1 MKYASGSAQI
11 QKKTYG
17 LIRANKKLIQ
27 MFFVAFFS
35 FSMASATMFA
45 EVSPFGIAFCAA
57 TPPSFVIVSV
67 FSAMAGYAFNGATV
81 GLKYLSGVLIVG
93 AIKWFVSWKSAEK
106 YERVYSPIIAF
117 SAVLFSSLAQ
127 NAVYGFNSYDIIL
140 GISEG
145 FIAGATTFFF
155 LSSKRALTLGQGL
168 SNFRQSDIS
177 SIFITGIIGLMALCN
192 LSFWEV
198 SIGRIVSAV
207 LIILASCIYFEAGGA
222 VAGIIVSTSVILA
235 LGTDWYLIWV
245 YTLGGLLTGA
255 FARISKTC
263 ASICFWVVGLVSA
276 LLVSVTALGISYTFN
291 PLFDIAIGAII
302 CLVLPKS
309 LIENMKHNV
318 IKTQNSTN
326 STGLKSI
333 MLSKLDDAQTA
344 LMDISKTTKEVSSKL
359 QKINA
364 GSISDVYNTVTDNVC
379 NKCNNKHFCWSINYS
394 ATMDSFNNFSRPLKQ
409 KGYVEN
415 SDVTFPLKGKC
426 TKIDEIIN
434 SVNYEYRDFIDNA
447 KKLRE
452 VSKIREVV
460 LDQFESLSSML
471 KGFSEDISEI
481 ASADNENQIRI
492 ESYFLSNNIELLQ
505 TNCFRDKNGRVIIDV
520 FAEEYR
526 LISIK
531 SLDLK
536 NDLGEICEVNFEN
549 PVYTVKD
556 KIVKISLSEQSVYTV
571 DFAWSQHNHKK
582 EKVCGDSFCVFI
594 DNKAK
599 AYMVLSDG
607 MGTGYNAAIDS
618 AMTVSL
624 IKKLISA
631 GVSYD
636 ATIRAA
642 NNALLVKTG
651 DESLSTV
658 DIASIDLFTG
668 KTSFYKAGGAPSY
681 IKKYDKTGSVPSTSL
696 PIGILNKVSFEKSY
710 TTLHSGDI
718 ILMVSDGATG
728 LDDQWIKKTL
738 ADFNGDDLNDLC
750 EDIMVT
756 AKLKR
761 QKIQEDDITVL
772 AARLKKA

>member
-1 MKYASGSAQI
+1 
-11 QKKTYG
+11 
-17 LIRANKKLIQ
+17 
-27 MFFVAFFS
+27 
-35 FSMASATMFA
+35 
-45 EVSPFGIAFCAA
+45 
-57 TPPSFVIVSV
+57 
-67 FSAMAGYAFNGATV
+67 
-81 GLKYLSGVLIVG
+81 
-93 AIKWFVSWKSAEK
+93 
-106 YERVYSPIIAF
+106 
-117 SAVLFSSLAQ
+117 
-127 NAVYGFNSYDIIL
+127 
-140 GISEG
+140 
-145 FIAGATTFFF
+145 TFFF
-155 LSSKRALTLGQGL
+155 LSSKRALTLGQSMG
-168 SNFRQSDIS
+168 NFRQSDIS
-177 SIFITGIIGLMALCN
+177 SLFITGIIGLMALCN
-192 LSFWEV
+192 LSFGEI
-198 SIGRIVSAV
+198 SIGRIVCAILIV
-207 LIILASCIYFEAGGA
+207 LAGCIYYEAGGA
-222 VAGIIVSTSVILA
+222 VAGIIVSLSVILS

-245 YTLGGLLTGA
+245 YTMGGLLSGA

-263 ASICFWVVGLVSA
+263 AAISFWVIGLAAA
-276 LLVSVTALGISYTFN
+276 LMVSVTALGISYTFN
-291 PLFDIAIGAII
+291 PLFDIAIGSII

-309 LIENMKHNV
+309 FVEKIKHRV
-318 IKTQNSTN
+318 LKTQNSTN
-326 STGLKSI
+326 STGIKSI
-333 MLSKLDDAQTA
+333 MLSKLDDAQLA

-364 GSISDVYNTVTDNVC
+364 GSISDVYNAVTENIC
-379 NKCNNKHFCWSINYS
+379 NKCNNKHFCWQINYS

-415 SDVTFPLKGKC
+415 ADVTFPIKGKC
-426 TKIDEIIN
+426 TRLDEIVK

-471 KGFSEDISEI
+471 KGFSEEISEI
-481 ASADNENQIRI
+481 ASADTENQIRI
-492 ESYFLSNNIELLQ
+492 ENYFLSNNIEPLQ
-505 TNCFRDKNGRVIIDV
+505 INCFRDKNGRVIIDI
-520 FAEEYR
+520 FAEEYK
-526 LISIK
+526 LISLK

-536 NDLGEICEVNFEN
+536 KDLGEICEVDFEN
-549 PVYTVKD
+549 PIFSVKD
-556 KIVKISLSEQSVYTV
+556 KVSKISLSEQSIYTV
-571 DFAWSQHNHKK
+571 DFAWAQNSCKK
-582 EKVCGDSFCVFI
+582 EKVCGDSFCVFV

-624 IKKLISA
+624 IKKLIIA

-681 IKKYDKTGSVPSTSL
+681 VKKYDKTGSVPSTSL

-718 ILMVSDGATG
+718 VLMVSDGATG

-738 ADFNGDDLNDLC
+738 ADFSGEDLNDLC